1 MIKEIGFCL
10 FVDGEG
16 REGVS
21 SEKACWKYRVKFA
34 VSLVF
39 LARHQIFPR
48 WEKCGKINLR
58 RGGDGGMGN
67 GGDRGGSIGLIV
79 NSRRIRCSS
88 EFSATANEYRVH
100 C

>member
-1 MIKEIGFCL
+1 
-10 FVDGEG
+10 
-16 REGVS
+16 
-21 SEKACWKYRVKFA
+21 
-34 VSLVF
+34 
-39 LARHQIFPR
+39 
-48 WEKCGKINLR
+48 
-58 RGGDGGMGN
+58 MGN

>member
-1 MIKEIGFCL
+1 MKFVVSHCEVPEI
-10 FVDGEG
+10 V
-16 REGVS
+16 
-21 SEKACWKYRVKFA
+21 
-34 VSLVF
+34 
-39 LARHQIFPR
+39 PR
-48 WEKCGKINLR
+48 REKCGKINR
-58 RGGDGGMGN
+58 RHVHGTEGWGKN

>member
-1 MIKEIGFCL
+1 MEDIELKF
-10 FVDGEG
+10 
-16 REGVS
+16 GVS
-21 SEKACWKYRVKFA
+21 RCEVREIVPQ
-34 VSLVF
+34 
-39 LARHQIFPR
+39 R
-48 WEKCGKINLR
+48 EKCGKINR
-58 RGGDGGMGN
+58 RQGWGVARGAGQAEN